1 MIIRTYACDNCDK
14 EFEITCN
21 SGDPDPDCPTCSIVL
36 EWKPKSFNIA
46 TTKSKAINITQDI
59 LEKDF
64 GLTNFRDN
72 QRAGDVAGIVA
83 PEPGQAA
90 KDAEIRQLSEVVQQ
104 TTGQAMT
111 DQQHT
116 MAQAFWG
123 GGTGVPAVA
132 QERIAH
138 GVSLAKESM
147 ADVNARGLNP
157 MNLLHQA
164 GKKGHLPDFKKNMQ
178 VVARVK
184 S

>member
-1 MIIRTYACDNCDK
+1 MIIRTYFCDNCDK
-14 EFEITCN
+14 EFEVTCN
-21 SGDPDPDCPTCSIVL
+21 SSDPDPDCPTCSIVL

-116 MAQAFWG
+116 IAQQFWG
-123 GGTGVPAVA
+123 GGQAMQSVLPAAQLLAGARESTAAANSEGV
-132 QERIAH
+132 
-138 GVSLAKESM
+138 
-147 ADVNARGLNP
+147 NP
-157 MNLLHQA
+157 MHLLHQA